1 MEKVFE
7 KSSSA
12 ALKKLSKITVSVS
25 KTVPLF
31 LLAGL
36 KALLLSALPLA
47 EGLSCTESFRCS
59 MFNLLM
65 KLHRLSLSSVYGY
78 ES

>member
-47 EGLSCTESFRCS
+47 EGVSCTEFRCS

-65 KLHRLSLSSVYGY
+65 KLHRLALSSVYGY